1 MALFSSLTM
10 RGLRRAYD
18 NRGPR
23 LITALTLWSC
33 LFIAFIAGVL
43 ALRPALAAGDF
54 YAGKTLT
61 IIAGFPPGGGV
72 DGEMRTLV
80 QYFAKHI
87 PGNPTIV
94 PKNTPGAGGIV
105 LANYIYRVA
114 PPDGLTLG
122 MPGRSGFLL
131 SKVVPTNGVNYDLSK
146 FSYVGGS
153 GSAVDALWIHQRTG
167 IKSIA
172 DLRKSK
178 KEIVIGA
185 LSPRSENAIAP
196 RVLAKYE
203 HLPLRVIS
211 GYAGFREVLLAIE
224 RGEVDGLY
232 SHEGSILNTRPDLV
246 KSGTLKPIA
255 QSLSYYPGVPVL
267 ADIVSDE
274 KAKALLDLVITPS
287 RLGLPLLG
295 PPNLP
300 ANVLATLRESYA
312 RLMKDE
318 TYQAEAE
325 RRGLP
330 AGRPVTGDDM
340 QRIIAQSLTHVAPDI
355 VKAYLSFAGLKAAN
369 EKRGGGSP

>member
-1 MALFSSLTM
+1 MALFSMPMTHAPWGVHDSRKQPSIAVL
-10 RGLRRAYD
+10 AW
-18 NRGPR
+18 
-23 LITALTLWSC
+23 WSC
-33 LFIAFIAGVL
+33 LSIVFIAGVL
-43 ALRPALAAGDF
+43 ALRPARAADDF

-61 IIAGFPPGGGV
+61 IVAGFPPGGGV

-87 PGNPTIV
+87 PGSPTIV

-105 LANYIYRVA
+105 LANYIYHVA

-131 SKVVPTNGVNYDLSK
+131 SKVVPTNGVNYDLNK
-146 FSYVGGS
+146 FSYIGGS

-167 IKSIA
+167 IGSID

-232 SHEGSILNTRPDLV
+232 SHEGSILNTRPDLI

-255 QSLSYYPGVPVL
+255 QSLSYYPGVPIL
-267 ADIVSDE
+267 TDIVSDE
-274 KAKALLDLVITPS
+274 QAKALLNLVITPS

-300 ANVLATLRESYA
+300 ANVLTILRQSYA

-330 AGRPVTGDDM
+330 AGRPVAGDDV
-340 QRIIAQSLTHVAPDI
+340 QRIITQSLTQVPPEI
-355 VKAYLSFAGLKAAN
+355 VKDYLSFAGLKAAH
-369 EKRGGGSP
+369 